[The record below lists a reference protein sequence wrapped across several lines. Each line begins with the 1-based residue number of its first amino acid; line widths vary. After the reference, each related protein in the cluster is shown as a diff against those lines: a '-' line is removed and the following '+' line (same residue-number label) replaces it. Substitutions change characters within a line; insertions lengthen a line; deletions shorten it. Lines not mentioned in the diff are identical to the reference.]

1 LVTEELAKSDYTI
14 AADDDDNRSPYEWV
28 MNIYIR
34 LAGTKALSL
43 NVAAE
48 ELRNCYCY
56 NNTVCLITFSS
67 RLKFQ
72 FYSTL
77 SL

>member
-1 LVTEELAKSDYTI
+1 MVTEELAKSDYTI
-14 AADDDDNRSPYEWV
+14 AADDNRSPYEWV

-48 ELRNCYCY
+48 
-56 NNTVCLITFSS
+56 
-67 RLKFQ
+67 
-72 FYSTL
+72 
-77 SL
+77 